1 MSLQTMTRTAVDGYL
16 KLLRLPA
23 DAVAG
28 ALRPRNG
35 RDDETTA
42 VELTLDRV
50 EAAVR
55 SAFGRALHDP
65 QLQDEARRQRV
76 AADERER
83 ALELRREAE
92 RRSRQADEEFVAR
105 TDTAEQRRRDAA
117 RQAEEKKE
125 RARQRRTDTTVRLT
139 EAEERGRAAVQAH
152 KDEAEDAI
160 DDRARRSRLEQLSTE
175 AETLDEQE
183 KALTARSEAQ
193 RLRRAASETKAKR
206 KAESG

>member
-1 MSLQTMTRTAVDGYL
+1 MSLQTMSRTAVDGYL

-23 DAVAG
+23 NAVAG
-28 ALRPRNG
+28 VLRPRNS
-35 RDDETTA
+35 RDAETTA

-55 SAFGRALHDP
+55 GAAGRALHDP

-92 RRSRQADEEFVAR
+92 RQSRQADEDFVAR
-105 TDTAEQRRRDAA
+105 TDTAEQRRRGAA
-117 RQAEEKKE
+117 RQAEEKKK
-125 RARQRRTDTTVRLT
+125 RAQQRRTQTTVRLT
-139 EAEERGRAAVQAH
+139 QAEEQGRAVVQAH
-152 KDEAEDAI
+152 KDQTEDAI
-160 DDRARRSRLEQLSTE
+160 DERARRTRLERLSTE
-175 AETLDEQE
+175 AESLDEQAN
-183 KALTARSEAQ
+183 ALTARSEAQ

-206 KAESG
+206 KAGTG